1 MYFLD
6 RKQIILPGVE
16 GVLLLNSRG
25 KTFVQAEGKWD
36 HGDKITVLDLVAR
49 WRQS

>member
-25 KTFVQAEGKWD
+25 KTSVQAEGKWD
-36 HGDKITVLDLVAR
+36 RGDKFMVLDLVAR
-49 WRQS
+49 WHQS